1 MTAEWLTG
9 RFRAIVSSD
18 SGLGKMTRRIY
29 PTRFGQMHLRS
40 NDGKGKGVPL
50 VLLHM
55 SPRSGAMWETLQER
69 LERPTHA
76 PDRLGYGFSDA
87 PPWALSLEQ
96 YAQST
101 VDTLK
106 AAGVQGEVDVMG
118 MHTGSL
124 EAVEVAHQL
133 GSQVRRVIVV
143 GMPLFSTEEQ
153 QRQLEKYSE
162 QPLRPATEGG
172 HVLGAWRG
180 GFAFRQPPY
189 DLADVQR
196 RFVEH
201 VLAANPGAAFRA
213 ACSYP
218 IEKKLKSL
226 KAPLTVF
233 APHDE
238 IIEQTVRVK
247 PLLKP
252 GATFVDLPEMG
263 QDLFHDDLDRM
274 VTLVNRHLPP

>member
-1 MTAEWLTG
+1 
-9 RFRAIVSSD
+9 
-18 SGLGKMTRRIY
+18 MTRRIH
-29 PTRFGQMHLRS
+29 PTRFGQMHWRS
-40 NDGKGKGVPL
+40 KEGKGVPL

-55 SPRSGAMWETLQER
+55 SPRSGAMWEALQER

-96 YAQST
+96 YALGT
-101 VDTLK
+101 VDALK
-106 AAGVQGEVDVMG
+106 AEGLEGPVDVLG
-118 MHTGSL
+118 IHTGSI
-124 EAVEVAHQL
+124 EAIEVAHQL
-133 GSQVRRVIVV
+133 GSQVRRVVAV

-153 QRQLEKYSE
+153 QRQMEKYSE
-162 QPLRPATEGG
+162 QPLKPAAEGG
-172 HVLGAWRG
+172 HVLAAWRG

-213 ACSYP
+213 ACGYP
-218 IEKKLKSL
+218 VEKKLKSL
-226 KAPLTVF
+226 KSPLTVF
-233 APHDE
+233 APHDD
-238 IIEQTVRVK
+238 IIEQTLRVK

-252 GATFVDLPEMG
+252 DATYVDLPELKH
-263 QDLFHDDLDRM
+263 DPFHVAIERM
-274 VTLVNRHLPP
+274 AALVNRHLPA

>member
-1 MTAEWLTG
+1 V
-9 RFRAIVSSD
+9 I
-18 SGLGKMTRRIY
+18 RRIY

-40 NDGKGKGVPL
+40 NEGKGVPL

-55 SPRSGAMWETLQER
+55 SPRSGAMFELLQEK

-101 VDTLK
+101 VDALK
-106 AAGVQGEVDVMG
+106 AAGMQGEVDLLG
-118 MHTGSL
+118 IHTGSI
-124 EAVEVAHQL
+124 EAIEVANLL
-133 GSQVRRVIVV
+133 GSHARRVIAV
-143 GMPLFSTEEQ
+143 GMPLFTTEEQ

-162 QPLRPATEGG
+162 QPLKPVTEGG

-189 DLADVQR
+189 DLGDVHR

-218 IEKKLKSL
+218 VEKKLKSL

-233 APHDE
+233 APHDD
-238 IIEQTVRVK
+238 IIEQTLRVK
-247 PLLKP
+247 PLLKS
-252 GATFVDLPEMG
+252 GAGYVDLPEMSS
-263 QDLFHDDLDRM
+263 DPFHGALDRM
-274 VTLVNRHLPP
+274 VALVNRHLPI

>member
-1 MTAEWLTG
+1 M
-9 RFRAIVSSD
+9 I
-18 SGLGKMTRRIY
+18 RRIY
-29 PTRFGQMHLRS
+29 PTRFGQVHLRS
-40 NDGKGKGVPL
+40 NEGKGVPL

-55 SPRSGAMWETLQER
+55 SPRSGAMWELLQEK
-69 LERPTHA
+69 LDRPTHA

-87 PPWALSLEQ
+87 PPWALTLEQ

-101 VDTLK
+101 VDALH
-106 AAGVQGEVDVMG
+106 AAGFRGDVDIMG
-118 MHTGSL
+118 IHTGSV
-124 EAVEVAHQL
+124 EAIEVAHML
-133 GSQVRRVIVV
+133 GSHVRHVIAV
-143 GMPLFSTEEQ
+143 GMPLFSVEEQ

-162 QPLRPATEGG
+162 QPLKPLTEGG

-189 DLADVQR
+189 DLGDVHH

-213 ACSYP
+213 ACGYP
-218 IEKKLKSL
+218 VEKKLKSL

-238 IIEQTVRVK
+238 IIEQTQRVK
-247 PLLKP
+247 PLLKTS
-252 GATFVDLPEMG
+252 AAYIDLPDLG
-263 QDLFHDDLDRM
+263 QDPFHFAIDRM
-274 VTLVNRHLPP
+274 VALVNRHLPI

>member
-1 MTAEWLTG
+1 
-9 RFRAIVSSD
+9 
-18 SGLGKMTRRIY
+18 MTRGIF
-29 PTRFGQMHLRS
+29 PTRFGQMHVRS
-40 NDGKGKGVPL
+40 KEGKGVPL

-55 SPRSGAMWETLQER
+55 SPRSGGMWESLQEK
-69 LERPTHA
+69 LDRPSYA

-87 PPWALSLEQ
+87 PPWALTLEQ
-96 YAQST
+96 YAQCT
-101 VDTLK
+101 VDALK
-106 AAGVQGEVDVMG
+106 AAGISGDIDLMG
-118 MHTGSL
+118 IHTGAI
-124 EAVEVAHQL
+124 EAIEVAQQM
-133 GSQVRRVIVV
+133 GSQVRRVVAV
-143 GMPLFSTEEQ
+143 GMPLFSPEEQ

-162 QPLRPATEGG
+162 QPLKPATEGG

-189 DLADVQR
+189 DLSDVHR

-226 KAPLTVF
+226 KPPLTVF
-233 APHDE
+233 APHDD

-247 PLLKP
+247 PLLKVGSP
-252 GATFVDLPEMG
+252 FVDLPELS
-263 QDLFHDDLDRM
+263 QDPFHVAVDRM
-274 VTLVNRHLPP
+274 VALVNRHLPL

>member
-1 MTAEWLTG
+1 ML
-9 RFRAIVSSD
+9 
-18 SGLGKMTRRIY
+18 RRIY

-40 NDGKGKGVPL
+40 NDGKGVPL

-55 SPRSGAMWETLQER
+55 SPRSGAMWELLQEK
-69 LERPTHA
+69 LGRPTHA

-101 VDTLK
+101 VDALK
-106 AAGVQGEVDVMG
+106 AAGMKGDIDILG
-118 MHTGSL
+118 MHTGSM
-124 EAVEVAHQL
+124 EAIEVAHQI
-133 GSQVRRVIVV
+133 GSHVRRVIAV
-143 GMPLFSTEEQ
+143 GMPLFSVEEQ
-153 QRQLEKYSE
+153 QRRLEMYSE
-162 QPLRPATEGG
+162 QPLKPLTEGG

-180 GFAFRQPPY
+180 GFALREPPY
-189 DLADVQR
+189 DLADMHR

-213 ACSYP
+213 ACGYP

-226 KAPLTVF
+226 KTPLMVF
-233 APHDE
+233 APHDD
-238 IIEQTVRVK
+238 IIEQTSRVK
-247 PLLKP
+247 PLLRA
-252 GATFVDLPEMG
+252 GATYVDLPELG
-263 QDLFHDDLDRM
+263 QDPFHASIERM

>member
-1 MTAEWLTG
+1 M
-9 RFRAIVSSD
+9 I
-18 SGLGKMTRRIY
+18 RRIHS
-29 PTRFGQMHLRS
+29 TRFGQMHLRS
-40 NDGKGKGVPL
+40 KDGKGTPL

-55 SPRSGAMWETLQER
+55 SPRSGAMWELLQER
-69 LERPTHA
+69 LERPTFA

-106 AAGVQGEVDVMG
+106 AADVG
-118 MHTGSL
+118 GDIDILGIHTGSI
-124 EAVEVAHQL
+124 EAIEVAHQI
-133 GSQVRRVIVV
+133 GSHVRRVIAV
-143 GMPLFSTEEQ
+143 GMPLFTAQEQ

-162 QPLRPATEGG
+162 QPLKPATEGG

-189 DLADVQR
+189 DLADVHS

-226 KAPLTVF
+226 KASLTVF
-233 APHDE
+233 ATHDD
-238 IIEQTVRVK
+238 IIEQTLRVK

-252 GATFVDLPEMG
+252 DSSYVDLPELG
-263 QDLFHDDLDRM
+263 QDPFHVAVDRM
-274 VTLVNRHLPP
+274 VMLVNRYLPT

>member
-1 MTAEWLTG
+1 
-9 RFRAIVSSD
+9 
-18 SGLGKMTRRIY
+18 MTRGIF
-29 PTRFGQMHLRS
+29 PTRFGQMHVRS
-40 NDGKGKGVPL
+40 KEGKGVPL

-55 SPRSGAMWETLQER
+55 SPRSGGMWESLQEK
-69 LERPTHA
+69 LDRPTYA

-96 YAQST
+96 YAQCT
-101 VDTLK
+101 VDALK
-106 AAGVQGEVDVMG
+106 AAGISGDIDLMG
-118 MHTGSL
+118 IHTGAI
-124 EAVEVAHQL
+124 EAIEVAQQM
-133 GSQVRRVIVV
+133 GSQVRRVVAV
-143 GMPLFSTEEQ
+143 GMPLFSPEEQ

-162 QPLRPATEGG
+162 QPLKPATEGG

-189 DLADVQR
+189 DLSDVHR

-226 KAPLTVF
+226 KPPLTVF
-233 APHDE
+233 APHDD
-238 IIEQTVRVK
+238 IIEQTLRVK
-247 PLLKP
+247 PLLKAGSP
-252 GATFVDLPEMG
+252 FVDLPELS
-263 QDLFHDDLDRM
+263 QDPFHVAVDRM
-274 VTLVNRHLPP
+274 VALVNRHLPL